1 MCTRC
6 ALWGAMDTKVN
17 FTKRFLDDLQPIE
30 RRYYIYDVKVPQLGI
45 TVYPSGKKTFHVRA
59 TIHAS
64 TRRVALKNGS
74 YPGMKIVQARK
85 AALDLLSEVAGGNDP
100 VEKRRGEKI
109 ITVTLREILERYLSE
124 RRDRQNNP
132 LKLNTQVDYRKAI
145 NEAFRD
151 YLDKPLADLKSDVV
165 LKLYQNR
172 KQESPSRASNAA
184 RVLSA
189 LFNFAR
195 VEYRKADGES
205 YFPSNPVDA
214 IKERKLRYVAPR
226 RKTYI
231 AKENLRQWFDAVESI
246 DEQCYF
252 KFILLTGIRGGEAD
266 GLQWEHIDFNRESFT
281 LIDTKNRETVELPL
295 PSSLKVRLYERR
307 RASGKVFEVSDEG
320 RWLRKTVIEK
330 SGVEFTRHDLRR
342 TFATAAEGL
351 DVSWLS
357 IKRLMNHKTQESGV
371 TEGYV
376 MVDLDR
382 LKAASRKVEGA
393 ILGAA
398 GQ

>member
-1 MCTRC
+1 MYQPR
-6 ALWGAMDTKVN
+6 N
-17 FTKRFLDDLQPIE
+17 FTKAYLDSLTPQDK
-30 RRYYIYDVKVPQLGI
+30 RYFVYDTKVPQLGLI
-45 TVYPSGKKTFHVRA
+45 VYPSGIKSFHVR
-59 TIHAS
+59 TTVHSETKRII
-64 TRRVALKNGS
+64 LDKGK
-74 YPGMKIVQARK
+74 YPGMKIAQARK
-85 AALDLLSEVAGGNDP
+85 AALDLLSEVAGGGDP

-109 ITVTLREILERYLSE
+109 IEVTLREILERYLSE

-132 LKLNTQVDYRKAI
+132 LKLNTQADYRKAI
-145 NEAFRD
+145 DETFED
-151 YLDKPLADLKSDVV
+151 YLDKPLTDITSDVV
-165 LKLYQNR
+165 LKLYKIR
-172 KQESPSRASNAA
+172 KEESPSRASNAA

-195 VEYRKADGES
+195 VEYKKADGES

-226 RKTYI
+226 RKTHI
-231 AKENLRQWFDAVESI
+231 AKENLRQWFDVVESI
-246 DEQCYF
+246 DTQDYL

-320 RWLRKTVIEK
+320 RWLRKTVIKK
-330 SGVEFTRHDLRR
+330 SGIEFTRHDLRR
-342 TFATAAEGL
+342 TFATVAEGL
-351 DVSWLS
+351 DISWLS

-371 TEGYV
+371 TEGYI
-376 MVDLDR
+376 MVDMDR
-382 LKAASRKVEGA
+382 LKVASEKVERA

-398 GQ
+398 GR